1 MGEVEP
7 NRILKRLLPLGKTA
21 EKPGVDLVKILKN
34 QGGFMRKSQKET
46 IVSFDESSERVNI
59 FTYNADLKKRLTKFA
74 EDYPK
79 LCRLID
85 DNGIGGMAFE
95 VDRKRFGFRLTA
107 PYTAERKKAA
117 SELAKKRGMGG
128 NIV

>member
-1 MGEVEP
+1 M
-7 NRILKRLLPLGKTA
+7 K
-21 EKPGVDLVKILKN
+21 
-34 QGGFMRKSQKET
+34 KSHKET
-46 IVSFDESSERVNI
+46 IVSFDESSESVNV
-59 FTYNADLKKRLTKFA
+59 FTHNTDLKKRLTKFA

-107 PYTAERKKAA
+107 PYSDERKRVAR
-117 SELAKKRGMGG
+117 ELAKKRGMGG
-128 NIV
+128 SMA

>member
-1 MGEVEP
+1 M
-7 NRILKRLLPLGKTA
+7 NRISERLLQEGKTA
-21 EKPGVDLVKILKN
+21 KKPGVDLAKILKN
-34 QGGFMRKSQKET
+34 QGGSMKKSQKET
-46 IVSFDESSERVNI
+46 IVSFDESSERVNV
-59 FTYNADLKKRLTKFA
+59 FTHNADLKKRLTKFA

-107 PYTAERKKAA
+107 PYTPERTKAA
-117 SELAKKRGMGG
+117 SELAKKRERGG
-128 NIV
+128 NMV

>member
-34 QGGFMRKSQKET
+34 QGSFMRKSQKET
-46 IVSFDESSERVNI
+46 IVSFDESSEWVSV
-59 FTYNADLKKRLTKFA
+59 FTHNADLKKRLTKFA

-107 PYTAERKKAA
+107 PYSDERKKAA

-128 NIV
+128 NVV

>member
-1 MGEVEP
+1 M
-7 NRILKRLLPLGKTA
+7 K
-21 EKPGVDLVKILKN
+21 
-34 QGGFMRKSQKET
+34 KSQKET
-46 IVSFDESSERVNI
+46 IVSFDESSERVNV
-59 FTYNADLKKRLTKFA
+59 FTHNSDLKKRLKAFA
-74 EDYPK
+74 KKYPK

-85 DNGIGGMAFE
+85 DDGIGGMAFE

-128 NIV
+128 NVV

>member
-21 EKPGVDLVKILKN
+21 EKPGVDLVKILNN

-46 IVSFDESSERVNI
+46 IVSFDESSERVNV
-59 FTYNADLKKRLTKFA
+59 FTHNTDLKKRLTKFA

-85 DNGIGGMAFE
+85 DNGIGGLAFE

-107 PYTAERKKAA
+107 PYSDERKRAA

-128 NIV
+128 NMV

>member
-1 MGEVEP
+1 M
-7 NRILKRLLPLGKTA
+7 K
-21 EKPGVDLVKILKN
+21 
-34 QGGFMRKSQKET
+34 KSHKET
-46 IVSFDESSERVNI
+46 IVSFDENSERVNV
-59 FTYNADLKKRLTKFA
+59 FTHNNALKKRLTKFA

-85 DNGIGGMAFE
+85 DNRIGGMAFE

-107 PYTAERKKAA
+107 PYSDERKKAA

-128 NIV
+128 NVV

>member
-1 MGEVEP
+1 MKKAQ
-7 NRILKRLLPLGKTA
+7 RKT
-21 EKPGVDLVKILKN
+21 I
-34 QGGFMRKSQKET
+34 
-46 IVSFDESSERVNI
+46 ISFDENSEQANV
-59 FTYNADLKKRLTKFA
+59 FTYNTDLKNRLAKYA
-74 EDYPK
+74 KDYPK

-85 DNGIGGMAFE
+85 DNGVGGLAFE

-128 NIV
+128 NMV

>member
-1 MGEVEP
+1 
-7 NRILKRLLPLGKTA
+7 
-21 EKPGVDLVKILKN
+21 
-34 QGGFMRKSQKET
+34 MRKSQKET
-46 IVSFDESSERVNI
+46 IVSFDESSERVNV
-59 FTYNADLKKRLTKFA
+59 FTHNADLKKRLTKFA

-107 PYTAERKKAA
+107 SYTAERKKAA

-128 NIV
+128 NMV

>member
-1 MGEVEP
+1 MGEVGT
-7 NRILKRLLPLGKTA
+7 NRISKRLLPEGKA
-21 EKPGVDLVKILKN
+21 AKKPGVDLVKISEN

-46 IVSFDESSERVNI
+46 IISFDESSERVNV
-59 FTYNADLKKRLTKFA
+59 FTHNADLKKRLTKFA

-85 DNGIGGMAFE
+85 DNRIGGMAFE

-128 NIV
+128 NLV

>member
-1 MGEVEP
+1 MGEVIT
-7 NRILKRLLPLGKTA
+7 NGTSKRLLLSRKTA
-21 EKPGVDLVKILKN
+21 KKPSVDLVKILKN

-46 IVSFDESSERVNI
+46 IVSFDESSERVNV
-59 FTYNADLKKRLTKFA
+59 FTHNTDLKKRLTKFA

-85 DNGIGGMAFE
+85 DNGIGGLAFE

-107 PYTAERKKAA
+107 PYSDERKQAA
-117 SELAKKRGMGG
+117 RELAKKRGMGG
-128 NIV
+128 NVV

>member
-1 MGEVEP
+1 MNVQSCFLITP
-7 NRILKRLLPLGKTA
+7 ILQLH
-21 EKPGVDLVKILKN
+21 
-34 QGGFMRKSQKET
+34 F
-46 IVSFDESSERVNI
+46 
-59 FTYNADLKKRLTKFA
+59 LKKRLMKFA
-74 EDYPK
+74 KKYPK
-79 LCRLID
+79 LCRMVD
-85 DNGIGGMAFE
+85 DDGIGGMAFE

>member
-7 NRILKRLLPLGKTA
+7 NRILKRLLLLGKTA
-21 EKPGVDLVKILKN
+21 EKPGVDLVKILEN

-46 IVSFDESSERVNI
+46 IVSFDESSELVNV
-59 FTYNADLKKRLTKFA
+59 FTHNTDLKKRLTKFA

-79 LCRLID
+79 LCRMVD

-128 NIV
+128 NVV

>member
-1 MGEVEP
+1 M
-7 NRILKRLLPLGKTA
+7 K
-21 EKPGVDLVKILKN
+21 
-34 QGGFMRKSQKET
+34 KSQKET
-46 IVSFDESSERVNI
+46 IISFDEGSEHVNV
-59 FTYNADLKKRLTKFA
+59 FTYNTDLKKRLTKFA

-79 LCRLID
+79 LCRLTD

-107 PYTAERKKAA
+107 PYTPERKKAA

-128 NIV
+128 NMA

>member
-1 MGEVEP
+1 
-7 NRILKRLLPLGKTA
+7 
-21 EKPGVDLVKILKN
+21 
-34 QGGFMRKSQKET
+34 MRKSQKET
-46 IVSFDESSERVNI
+46 IVSFDESSEHVNV

-85 DNGIGGMAFE
+85 DNGIGGLAFE

-107 PYTAERKKAA
+107 PYSDERKQAA

-128 NIV
+128 NVI

>member
-1 MGEVEP
+1 M
-7 NRILKRLLPLGKTA
+7 K
-21 EKPGVDLVKILKN
+21 
-34 QGGFMRKSQKET
+34 KSQKET
-46 IVSFDESSERVNI
+46 IVSFDQSSELVNV
-59 FTYNADLKKRLTKFA
+59 FTYNTELKKRLTKFA

-85 DNGIGGMAFE
+85 DNGIGGLAFE

-107 PYTAERKKAA
+107 PYAAERKKAA

-128 NIV
+128 RMLYEKDPEV